1 MIERGQVKKHNQR
14 NATGFLV
21 PFIDIT
27 KPHMFVKLR
36 LSSGPGPSGR
46 VRAEWN
52 AGCLCRGM
60 TVGRDRQT
68 GGVNTVS
75 QVGARTDLCVM
86 CSSAEKRDEPYLEM
100 EAGDPGEVPGEQ
112 RTRGA
117 VCAEA
122 RTVQQCGKCSCSG
135 AEMDSRR
142 HRVSGGGVDSEL
154 GKGCLVRV
162 LLDIQPGG
170 YREC

>member
-1 MIERGQVKKHNQR
+1 M
-14 NATGFLV
+14 

-170 YREC
+170 YGEC

>member
-1 MIERGQVKKHNQR
+1 M
-14 NATGFLV
+14 

-46 VRAEWN
+46 IRAEWG
-52 AGCLCRGM
+52 AGCPCRGL
-60 TVGRDRQT
+60 TVGRDRET
-68 GGVNTVS
+68 GRVNTVS

-86 CSSAEKRDEPYLEM
+86 CSSARKRDEPYLEM
-100 EAGDPGEVPGEQ
+100 EAGDPEEVPGEQ
-112 RTRGA
+112 RIRGA

-122 RTVQQCGKCSCSG
+122 RMVRQPGRCSCSE

-142 HRVSGGGVDSEL
+142 HRVSGGEADSEL

-162 LLDIQPGG
+162 LTP
-170 YREC
+170 